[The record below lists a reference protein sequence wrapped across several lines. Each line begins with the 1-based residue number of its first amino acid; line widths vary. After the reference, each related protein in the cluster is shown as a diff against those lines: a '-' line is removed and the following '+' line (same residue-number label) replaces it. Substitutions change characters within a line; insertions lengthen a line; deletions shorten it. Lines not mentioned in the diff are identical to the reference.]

1 MFYLVR
7 CDTQKNPPHL
17 AGRLLTNITQVENSR
32 CLAVHILR
40 NIFIVTNM
48 IMISIV
54 MTATIQDQLVCP
66 LNAL

>member
-7 CDTQKNPPHL
+7 CDTEENPPHL

-32 CLAVHILR
+32 CLGVHILP